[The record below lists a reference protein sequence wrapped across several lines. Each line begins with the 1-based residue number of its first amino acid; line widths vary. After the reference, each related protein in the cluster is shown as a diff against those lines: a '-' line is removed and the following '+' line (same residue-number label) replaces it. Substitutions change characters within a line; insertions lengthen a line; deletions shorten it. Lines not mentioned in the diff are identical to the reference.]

1 MAKGK
6 MKKKS
11 MRVDMTA
18 MCDVSFLLLTFFV
31 LTSTAKLP
39 EPLPVDTPNSTVQTK
54 LPEVNLAT
62 ITVGGENGEEKV
74 FFGVLGKEDRVATL
88 EKMGE
93 RYEIE
98 FNDQEKLAFSYL
110 EGIGTPI
117 KDLKSFLNLPPDVR
131 NKISSTQPGIP
142 TDSINNQLKDWVQ
155 TARVVAKERN
165 NKVLEVAIKADAE
178 VHYPRVKTVMDILQ
192 EQRLNKFYLVT
203 GLRNEDF

>member
-54 LPEVNLAT
+54 LPESNLAT
-62 ITVGGENGEEKV
+62 VTLGEGKV
-74 FFGVLGKEDRVATL
+74 FFGVLGKEDRKATL

-93 RYEIE
+93 RYNITFSE
-98 FNDQEKLAFSYL
+98 DEKLAFSYL
-110 EGIGTPI
+110 EGIGSPMNE
-117 KDLKSFLNLPPDVR
+117 LKSFLSLPADVR
-131 NKISSTQPGIP
+131 TKQSASQSGIP
-142 TDSINNQLKDWVQ
+142 TDSLNNQLKDWVQ
-155 TARVVAKERN
+155 CARLVAKEKN
-165 NKVLEVAIKADAE
+165 ELVLNVAIKGDAE
-178 VHYPRVKTVMDILQ
+178 EEFPQVKKVMNILQ
-192 EQRLNKFYLVT
+192 EQRVNKFFLVT